1 MRRGLLQGIRVQRN
15 LLAVGDRVKLT
26 METQDRAVLQEVLP
40 RRSCISRLGSLR
52 PRREHVIAANVD
64 QLLAMQ
70 AVDQPP
76 LNPRGLDRLLLLG
89 EVGGVSC
96 AVCLNKT
103 DLVPAEGVTELL
115 EIYRRI
121 GYPVF
126 STCAVTGEGVT
137 ALVPFLRSKS
147 TLLVGPSG
155 VGKTTLLNRLIPGL
169 QLRTGQVSMATGRGT
184 HTTPRVDYLE
194 LPEGGTVLD
203 SPGLRSIQPFT
214 TAAELAGF
222 YPDMREVL
230 GACRFRDCLHRNEP
244 GCAVCAAVAR
254 GAIAPERHD
263 SYLRVLEGLMA
274 EEDSEPGAPRRPE
287 GE

>member
-1 MRRGLLQGIRVQRN
+1 
-15 LLAVGDRVKLT
+15 
-26 METQDRAVLQEVLP
+26 
-40 RRSCISRLGSLR
+40 
-52 PRREHVIAANVD
+52 VIAANVD

-103 DLVPAEGVTELL
+103 DLLPASGLAELL
-115 EIYRRI
+115 DVYRRI

-126 STCAVTGEGVT
+126 RTCAVSGEGVD
-137 ALVPFLRSKS
+137 AVVPFLREKS
-147 TLLVGPSG
+147 TLLIGPSG

-169 QLRTGQVSMATGRGT
+169 ELRTGQISMATGRGT

-194 LPEGGTVLD
+194 LPQGGTVLD

-214 TAAELAGF
+214 SAAELAGF
-222 YPDMREVL
+222 YPDMRLVL
-230 GACRFRDCLHRNEP
+230 GSCRFRDCLHRDEP
-244 GCAVCAAVAR
+244 GCAVCAAVAS
-254 GAIAPERHD
+254 GEIAPARHE

-274 EEDSEPGAPRRPE
+274 DEESEPGSPRRSE
-287 GE
+287 GK